1 MFLFDKHSRQV
12 PKGNVPEENK
22 DNNPINGSDDNLFQT
37 ALQWDSRWF
46 KIFSQISTLIKTYI
60 VGFRVSLVCH
70 YSNEQDYIT
79 IRNYTGVVGS
89 KK

>member
-1 MFLFDKHSRQV
+1 MDLMTISSKHS
-12 PKGNVPEENK
+12 
-22 DNNPINGSDDNLFQT
+22 
-37 ALQWDSRWF
+37 ALQWDSRYF

-89 KK
+89 KKRKKDHSTLYYQTQALQS